1 VKRALAILLLAWAS
15 PGLAQ
20 GPQATLAPYYVFGDY
35 REQVAGLRFRGT
47 GGGVAATVT
56 YRRWSVDGR
65 FERLNY
71 SPLEKSSGLAAFDA
85 SQSEF
90 TLRYRAASRFS
101 ALAGVRRRKPDPGD
115 AAQEVGS
122 LVLGVQTDLPLGAGT
137 AIAGR
142 AAYLAFSDFSGG
154 GSAPFGVSLGLG
166 VTSSPGPRWL
176 RLAGDFDFE
185 RLDRRTDGAAGTVNV
200 PIQVTTARLGISVL
214 FGRE

>member
-1 VKRALAILLLAWAS
+1 MRSALPIFLLAWVT

-20 GPQATLAPYYVFGDY
+20 NPRVTVAPYYVFGDY
-35 REQVAGLRFRGT
+35 REQVAGLRFRGD

-56 YRRWSVDGR
+56 YRRWGLDGR
-65 FERLNY
+65 LERLSY
-71 SPLEKSSGLAAFDA
+71 SPQQKSSGFAAFDA
-85 SQSEF
+85 TQSEF
-90 TLRYRAASRFS
+90 TLRYRAMSRFS
-101 ALAGVRRRKPDPGD
+101 ALVGVRRRKPDPGD

-122 LVLGVQTDLPLGAGT
+122 LVLGIRADLPLGAGT

-154 GSAPFGVSLGLG
+154 GTAPFGISLGLG
-166 VTSSPGPRWL
+166 VTASPGPRWL

-185 RLDRRTDGAAGTVNV
+185 RLDRRTNGAGGSVSV